1 MKVFVLD
8 GNENQAV
15 GAVRALSSQGH
26 EVFVGADSSWSKA
39 GWSRGAKS
47 TFSYPAPQI
56 NMDAFVERILV
67 ELRKSPGSLVLPM
80 TERTTIPIS
89 SRRYEI
95 LQAGG
100 LLILPAHEIVM
111 RAFDKRQTTELA
123 RSLGIAVPATTPI
136 SNRVEAERFAAS
148 NSWPVVLKAQ
158 ASEEVSKDG
167 RVLSTGAPRYARN
180 AVEFLKVYEEMS
192 SRCSSF
198 LAQEFVDGIGTGY
211 FALMH
216 HGELRAEFAH
226 RRIRDVRPTGSGS
239 AVRVSVEPDLQV
251 RTAALNVLRELRWH
265 GVAMVEFRKR
275 PDGMPVFMEV
285 NGRFWNSLSLAIYSG
300 VDFPSLLARMAEQGD
315 VEPLS
320 GYQTGVR
327 CRWFLGD
334 LRNLVE
340 VWRGA
345 PKGYPSRFPNR
356 WLALKEFLIPVAG
369 TRHDNFIWND
379 PLPEIGDWLDF
390 VARRLPAASRKSG
403 TEQDKLN
410 VESRYS
416 LP

>member
-1 MKVFVLD
+1 MKVLVLD
-8 GNENQAV
+8 GNENHAV
-15 GAVRALSSQGH
+15 AAVRALSAEGH
-26 EVFVGADSSWSKA
+26 EVIVGADSSWSKA
-39 GWSRGAKS
+39 GWSRAATS
-47 TFSYPAPQI
+47 AFSYVAPQV
-56 NMDAFVERILV
+56 NMDAFVERIIV
-67 ELRKSPGSLVLPM
+67 ELRKSPGMLVLPM

-89 SRRYEI
+89 RRRDEI
-95 LQAGG
+95 IQAGG
-100 LLILPAHEIVM
+100 LLVLPAHEIVM

-123 RSLGIAVPATTPI
+123 RSLGIAVPVTTPI
-136 SNRVEAERFAAS
+136 SNLVEAEKFAAS
-148 NSWPVVLKAQ
+148 HPWPVVLKAQ

-180 AVEFLKVYEEMS
+180 ANEFMKAYEEMS

-198 LAQEFVDGIGTGY
+198 LAQQYVDGTGAGY

-239 AVRVSVEPDLQV
+239 AVRVSVEPDPHV
-251 RTAALNVLRELRWH
+251 RIAALKLLRELRWH

-275 PDGMPVFMEV
+275 PDGTPVFMEV
-285 NGRFWNSLSLAIYSG
+285 NGRFWNSLALAIYSG

-315 VEPLS
+315 IEPLS

-345 PKGYPSRFPNR
+345 PRGYPARFPGR
-356 WLALKEFLIPVAG
+356 WRALMNFLIPVRG

-379 PLPEIGDWLDF
+379 PLPELGDWLDF
-390 VARRLPAASRKSG
+390 VVRRLPAATRKRA

-416 LP
+416 LS